1 MIFFGS
7 NEIILFYIEGWSE
20 DFFGVLRVFI
30 YDKFLVVFTQVRY
43 ILYFI
48 TCAFYI
54 RILYLTILNYN
65 VVYRVTIF
73 YFFFLAY

>member
-7 NEIILFYIEGWSE
+7 YEIVLFYIEGCSE

-43 ILYFI
+43 MVYFI

-65 VVYRVTIF
+65 VIYRVTIF
-73 YFFFLAY
+73 FLAY

>member
-7 NEIILFYIEGWSE
+7 YEIVLFYIEGCSE
-20 DFFGVLRVFI
+20 DFFGVLSVFI

-43 ILYFI
+43 MVYFI

-65 VVYRVTIF
+65 VIYRVTIF
-73 YFFFLAY
+73 FLAY